1 MPTDVIRHGL
11 LASAIQDALRNK
23 NPTVRAVVTE
33 DMFVATAIER
43 LQAAG
48 VVLSRC
54 KRYHVRKWLLRP
66 RLPTPTLLR
75 REVHALRMQV
85 PTGLH
90 PMFDA
95 HLAPLWLRLSKVGAQ
110 ALISRELS
118 SVEVQTR
125 RGRHAASS
133 PSVVLTIGTL
143 DRGSAYDVQ
152 VGRSLVMRLIVLRVA
167 LCFSSSRIGSLY
179 GGER

>member
-11 LASAIQDALRNK
+11 LASAVQDALRNK
-23 NPTVRAVVTE
+23 NPTVRAVITE
-33 DMFVATAIER
+33 DMSVATAIER

-48 VVLSRC
+48 VILSRC
-54 KRYHVRKWLLRP
+54 KRYHLRKWLLRA

-110 ALISRELS
+110 ALISRELLS
-118 SVEVQTR
+118 GEVQAR

-152 VGRSLVMRLIVLRVA
+152 VGNYLLMCLIVLCGRID
-167 LCFSSSRIGSLY
+167 FS
-179 GGER
+179 